1 MKNNQT
7 LNRSLKNRH
16 IQMIALGGCIGTGLF
31 YGTAE
36 SIPLAGPGLILGY
49 LLGGFVIYMIIR
61 MLGEMAT
68 EEPVSG
74 AFSYF
79 ANKYCGEYAGFLAGW
94 NYWLLYVLVS
104 MAELSAIGV
113 YVAKWYPHFPIWATV
128 LSTIIIVTAINLAS
142 VKFFGE
148 TEFWLALI
156 KVLAVVGMIVFGIYL
171 IGKGLFVD
179 ASTVKVSNLWD
190 HGAGGLSNIFPNGV
204 WGIWVS
210 LVIVMFSFGGTE
222 LIGITAA
229 EADNPEKTIPK
240 AIKQVMWRI
249 LIFYIGSII
258 IMMILM
264 PWTDIKSGIS
274 PFVMVF
280 EQLDLPKFEFLENLF
295 QKWDINPPSIADTL
309 NFIILTAAISVYNSG
324 IYSNGRM
331 LFGLAEQGSAPKI
344 FLKLNRKKIPYI
356 AILFS
361 SACTLAAVVINLL
374 VPNGAFMIV
383 MSVAIA
389 AAVITWALIIIMHLR
404 FRKAHEG
411 QTLKFKTPF
420 FPYVNYFCLV
430 FLLVVIGAMTQ
441 LGSFKPAVI
450 VLPCWIIITY
460 VGFCIKKKMD
470 KVSH

>member
-1 MKNNQT
+1 MENKQALKRN
-7 LNRSLKNRH
+7 LKNRH

-49 LLGGFVIYMIIR
+49 LLGGFVIYMIMR
-61 MLGEMAT
+61 MIGEMAT

-94 NYWLLYVLVS
+94 NYWLLYILVS

-113 YVAKWYPHFPIWATV
+113 YITKWFPYFPMWASV
-128 LSTIIIVTAINLAS
+128 LATIIIITSINLAS

-171 IGKGLFVD
+171 VGKGLFVET
-179 ASTVKVSNLWD
+179 STVKVSNLWD
-190 HGAGGLSNIFPNGV
+190 HGSGGLSNIFPNGS
-204 WGIWVS
+204 WGVWVS

-222 LIGITAA
+222 MIAIAAA
-229 EADNPEKTIPK
+229 ETENPEKTIPI

-249 LIFYIGSII
+249 LLFYVGSII
-258 IMMILM
+258 IMLVLV
-264 PWTDIKSGIS
+264 PWTDIKAGIS
-274 PFVMVF
+274 PFVLVF
-280 EQLDLPKFEFLENLF
+280 DQLGLPNVAG
-295 QKWDINPPSIADTL
+295 IL

-331 LFGLAEQGSAPKI
+331 LYGLAEQRHAPKV
-344 FLKLNRKKIPYI
+344 FLKLSKNSVPYA

-361 SACTLAAVVINLL
+361 SAITLIAVVINLM

-389 AAVITWALIIIMHLR
+389 AAVITWGLIIIMHLR
-404 FRKAHEG
+404 FRKAHTGEK
-411 QTLKFKTPF
+411 LKFKTPF
-420 FPYVNYFCLV
+420 FPYVNYFCLI
-430 FLLVVIGAMTQ
+430 FLLIVVGAMTQ
-441 LGSFKPAVI
+441 LGSFKPAVFVI
-450 VLPCWIIITY
+450 PAWLAITF
-460 VGFCIKKKMD
+460 VGFQIKKKMD
-470 KVSH
+470 KNA

>member
-1 MKNNQT
+1 MENKQALKRN
-7 LNRSLKNRH
+7 LKNRH

-49 LLGGFVIYMIIR
+49 LLGGFVIYMIMR
-61 MLGEMAT
+61 MIGEMAT

-94 NYWLLYVLVS
+94 NYWLLYILVS

-113 YVAKWYPHFPIWATV
+113 YITKWFPDFPMWASV
-128 LSTIIIVTAINLAS
+128 LATIIIITSINLAS

-171 IGKGLFVD
+171 VGKGLFVET
-179 ASTVKVSNLWD
+179 STVKVSNLWD
-190 HGAGGLSNIFPNGV
+190 HGSGELSNIFPNGS
-204 WGIWVS
+204 WGVWVS

-222 LIGITAA
+222 MIAIAAA
-229 EADNPEKTIPK
+229 ETENPEKTIPI

-249 LIFYIGSII
+249 LLFYVGSII
-258 IMMILM
+258 IMLVLV
-264 PWTDIKSGIS
+264 PWTDIKAGIS
-274 PFVMVF
+274 PFVLVF
-280 EQLDLPKFEFLENLF
+280 DQLGLPNVAG
-295 QKWDINPPSIADTL
+295 IL

-331 LFGLAEQGSAPKI
+331 LYGLAEQRHAPKV
-344 FLKLNRKKIPYI
+344 FLKLSKNSVPYA

-361 SACTLAAVVINLL
+361 SAVTLIAVVINLL

-389 AAVITWALIIIMHLR
+389 AAVITWGLIIIMHLR
-404 FRKAHEG
+404 FRKAHAGEK
-411 QTLKFKTPF
+411 LKFKTPL
-420 FPYVNYFCLV
+420 FPYVNYFCLI
-430 FLLVVIGAMTQ
+430 FLLIVVGAMTQ
-441 LGSFKPAVI
+441 LGSFKPAVFVI
-450 VLPCWIIITY
+450 PAWLAITF
-460 VGFCIKKKMD
+460 VGFQIKKKMD
-470 KVSH
+470 KNA

>member
-1 MKNNQT
+1 MSYYDSFGQIKINMENQQK
-7 LNRSLKNRH
+7 LQRSLKNRH

-49 LLGGFVIYMIIR
+49 LLGGFVIYMIMR
-61 MLGEMAT
+61 MIGEMAT

-94 NYWLLYVLVS
+94 NYWLLYILVS
-104 MAELSAIGV
+104 MAELSAIGR
-113 YVAKWYPHFPIWATV
+113 YIALWFPDFPVWLTV
-128 LSTIIIVTAINLAS
+128 LSTIVIVTSINLAS

-156 KVLAVVGMIVFGIYL
+156 KVLAVVGMIIFGIYL
-171 IGKGLFVD
+171 IGKGFVTEG
-179 ASTVKVSNLWD
+179 STVKMSNLWEF
-190 HGAGGLSNIFPNGV
+190 GIFPNGT
-204 WGIWVS
+204 WGVWVS

-222 LIGITAA
+222 MIAIAAA
-229 EADNPEKTIPK
+229 EAAEPEKTIPK

-249 LIFYIGSII
+249 LIFYVGSIL
-258 IMMILM
+258 IMLILV
-264 PWTDIKSGIS
+264 PWTEIKAGIS
-274 PFVMVF
+274 PFVLVF
-280 EQLDLPKFEFLENLF
+280 EQLGLSNVAG
-295 QKWDINPPSIADTL
+295 IL

-331 LFGLAEQGSAPKI
+331 LYGLAEQKQAPRI
-344 FLKLNRKKIPYI
+344 FMKLSRNNVPYVS
-356 AILFS
+356 ILFS
-361 SACTLAAVVINLL
+361 SAITLIAVVINLL

-389 AAVITWALIIIMHLR
+389 AAVITWGLIIVMHLR
-404 FRKAHEG
+404 FRKAHMNDA
-411 QTLKFKTPF
+411 LKFKTPF
-420 FPYVNYFCLV
+420 FPYVNYFCLI

-441 LGSFKPAVI
+441 LGSFKPAVLVI
-450 VLPCWIIITY
+450 PCWLIITY
-460 VGFCIKKKMD
+460 VGFLIKKRVD
-470 KVSH
+470 KSTS

>member
-1 MKNNQT
+1 MKNTQT

-49 LLGGFVIYMIIR
+49 LLGGFVIYMIMR
-61 MLGEMAT
+61 MIGEMAT

-79 ANKYCGEYAGFLAGW
+79 ANKYCGGYAGFLAGW
-94 NYWLLYVLVS
+94 NYWLLYILVS
-104 MAELSAIGV
+104 MAELSAIGK
-113 YVAKWYPHFPIWATV
+113 YISLWFPDVPVWFTV
-128 LSTIIIVTAINLAS
+128 LATIIIITAINLAS

-156 KVLAVVGMIVFGIYL
+156 KVLAVVGMIVFGL
-171 IGKGLFVD
+171 FLVAKGLFISE
-179 ASTVKVSNLWD
+179 STVKISNLWA
-190 HGAGGLSNIFPNGV
+190 HGEGGLSNIFPNGA

-222 LIGITAA
+222 MIAIAAA
-229 EADNPEKTIPK
+229 EAEDPEKTIPT

-249 LIFYIGSII
+249 LLFYIGSIV
-258 IMMILM
+258 IMLVLV
-264 PWTDIKSGIS
+264 PWTDIKAGIS
-274 PFVMVF
+274 PFVLVF
-280 EQLDLPKFEFLENLF
+280 DQLGLPNVAG
-295 QKWDINPPSIADTL
+295 IL

-331 LFGLAEQGSAPKI
+331 LFGLAEQKQAPKV
-344 FLKLNRKKIPYI
+344 FLKLSKNNVPYA

-361 SACTLAAVVINLL
+361 SACTLIALVINLL

-389 AAVITWALIIIMHLR
+389 AAVITWTLIIIMHLR
-404 FRKAHEG
+404 FRKANLDKK
-411 QTLKFKTPF
+411 LKFRTPF
-420 FPYVNYFCLV
+420 FPYVNYFCLI
-430 FLLVVIGAMTQ
+430 FLVVIIGAMTQ
-441 LGSFKPAVI
+441 LNSFKPAV
-450 VLPCWIIITY
+450 VALPCWLILTY
-460 VGFCIKKKMD
+460 IGYVISKK
-470 KVSH
+470 

>member
-1 MKNNQT
+1 MENKQALKRN
-7 LNRSLKNRH
+7 LKNRH

-49 LLGGFVIYMIIR
+49 LLGGFVIYMIMR
-61 MLGEMAT
+61 MIGEMAT

-94 NYWLLYVLVS
+94 NYWLLYILVS

-113 YVAKWYPHFPIWATV
+113 YITKWFPDFPMWASV
-128 LSTIIIVTAINLAS
+128 LATIIIITSINLAS

-171 IGKGLFVD
+171 VGKGLFVET
-179 ASTVKVSNLWD
+179 STVKVSNLWD
-190 HGAGGLSNIFPNGV
+190 YGSGGLSNIFPNGS
-204 WGIWVS
+204 WGVWVS

-222 LIGITAA
+222 MIAIAAA
-229 EADNPEKTIPK
+229 ETENPEKTIPI

-249 LIFYIGSII
+249 LLFYVGSII
-258 IMMILM
+258 IMLVLV
-264 PWTDIKSGIS
+264 PWTDIKAGIS
-274 PFVMVF
+274 PFVLVF
-280 EQLDLPKFEFLENLF
+280 DQLGLPNVAG
-295 QKWDINPPSIADTL
+295 IL

-331 LFGLAEQGSAPKI
+331 LYGLAEQRHAPKV
-344 FLKLNRKKIPYI
+344 FLKLSKNSVPYA

-361 SACTLAAVVINLL
+361 SAVTLIAVVINLL

-383 MSVAIA
+383 M
-389 AAVITWALIIIMHLR
+389 
-404 FRKAHEG
+404 
-411 QTLKFKTPF
+411 
-420 FPYVNYFCLV
+420 
-430 FLLVVIGAMTQ
+430 
-441 LGSFKPAVI
+441 
-450 VLPCWIIITY
+450 
-460 VGFCIKKKMD
+460 
-470 KVSH
+470 

>member
-1 MKNNQT
+1 MENKQA
-7 LNRSLKNRH
+7 LKRNLKSRH

-49 LLGGFVIYMIIR
+49 LLGGFVIYMIMR
-61 MLGEMAT
+61 MIGEMAT

-94 NYWLLYVLVS
+94 NYWLLYILVS

-113 YVAKWYPHFPIWATV
+113 YITKWFPDFPMWASV
-128 LSTIIIVTAINLAS
+128 LATIIIITAVNLAS

-148 TEFWLALI
+148 TEFWLALV

-171 IGKGLFVD
+171 VGKGLFVETS
-179 ASTVKVSNLWD
+179 AVKVSNLWD
-190 HGAGGLSNIFPNGV
+190 HGAGGLSNIFPNGS

-222 LIGITAA
+222 MIAIAAA
-229 EADNPEKTIPK
+229 ETENPEKTIPT
-240 AIKQVMWRI
+240 AIRQVMWRI
-249 LIFYIGSII
+249 LLFYIGSIV
-258 IMMILM
+258 IMLVLV
-264 PWTDIKSGIS
+264 PWTDIKAGIS
-274 PFVMVF
+274 PFVLVF
-280 EQLDLPKFEFLENLF
+280 DQLGLPNVAG
-295 QKWDINPPSIADTL
+295 IL

-331 LFGLAEQGSAPKI
+331 LYGLAEQRHAPKV
-344 FLKLNRKKIPYI
+344 FLKLSKNSVPYA

-361 SACTLAAVVINLL
+361 SAITLIAVVINLM

-389 AAVITWALIIIMHLR
+389 AAVITWGLIIIMHLR
-404 FRKAHEG
+404 FRKAHVGEK
-411 QTLKFKTPF
+411 LKFKTPF
-420 FPYVNYFCLV
+420 FPYVNYFCLI
-430 FLLVVIGAMTQ
+430 FLLIVVGAMTQ
-441 LGSFKPAVI
+441 LGSFKPAVFVI
-450 VLPCWIIITY
+450 PAWLAITF
-460 VGFCIKKKMD
+460 VGFQIKKKMD
-470 KVSH
+470 KNA

>member
-94 NYWLLYVLVS
+94 NYWLLYILVS

-113 YVAKWYPHFPIWATV
+113 YIAKWYPDFPIWATI
-128 LSTIIIVTAINLAS
+128 LSTIVIVTSINLAS

-171 IGKGLFVD
+171 IGKGLFVET
-179 ASTVKVSNLWD
+179 STVKVSNLWD
-190 HGAGGLSNIFPNGV
+190 HGAGGLSNIFPNGA

-249 LIFYIGSII
+249 LIFYVGSII

-264 PWTDIKSGIS
+264 PWTEIKSGVS

-280 EQLDLPKFEFLENLF
+280 EQLNLPNIPFLSDWNL
-295 QKWDINPPSIADTL
+295 PSVANIL

-331 LFGLAEQGSAPKI
+331 LFGLAEQGNAPRV
-344 FLKLNRKKIPYI
+344 FLKLSNKKIPYI
-356 AILFS
+356 AILCS
-361 SACTLAAVVINLL
+361 SACTLTAVIINLL

-404 FRKAHEG
+404 FRRANATKKI
-411 QTLKFKTPF
+411 KFKTPF
-420 FPYVNYFCLV
+420 FPYVNYFCLI
-430 FLLVVIGAMTQ
+430 FLLIVIGAMTQ
-441 LGSFKPAVI
+441 LSSFQPAVI
-450 VLPCWIIITY
+450 VLPCWLLLTY
-460 VGFCIKKKMD
+460 IGFLLKKKFE
-470 KVSH
+470 KSSH

>member
-1 MKNNQT
+1 MENKQALKRN
-7 LNRSLKNRH
+7 LKNRH

-49 LLGGFVIYMIIR
+49 LLGGFVIYMIMR
-61 MLGEMAT
+61 MIGEMAT

-94 NYWLLYVLVS
+94 NYWLLYILVS

-113 YVAKWYPHFPIWATV
+113 YITKWFPDFPMWASV
-128 LSTIIIVTAINLAS
+128 LATIIIITSINLAS

-171 IGKGLFVD
+171 VGKGLFVET
-179 ASTVKVSNLWD
+179 STVKVSNLWE
-190 HGAGGLSNIFPNGV
+190 HGSGGLSNIFPQGSWGV
-204 WGIWVS
+204 WVS

-222 LIGITAA
+222 MIAIAAA
-229 EADNPEKTIPK
+229 ETENPEKTIPI
-240 AIKQVMWRI
+240 AIRQVMWRI
-249 LIFYIGSII
+249 LLFYVGSIV
-258 IMMILM
+258 IMLVLV
-264 PWTDIKSGIS
+264 PWTDIKAGIS
-274 PFVMVF
+274 PFVLVF
-280 EQLDLPKFEFLENLF
+280 DQLGLPNVAG
-295 QKWDINPPSIADTL
+295 IL

-331 LFGLAEQGSAPKI
+331 LYGLAEQRHAPKM
-344 FLKLNRKKIPYI
+344 FLKLSKNSVPYA

-361 SACTLAAVVINLL
+361 SAVTLIAVVINLL

-389 AAVITWALIIIMHLR
+389 AAVITWGLIIIMHLR
-404 FRKAHEG
+404 FRKAHTGEK
-411 QTLKFKTPF
+411 LKFKTPL
-420 FPYVNYFCLV
+420 FPYVNYFCLI
-430 FLLVVIGAMTQ
+430 FLLVVVGAMTQ
-441 LGSFKPAVI
+441 LGSFKPAVLVI
-450 VLPCWIIITY
+450 PAWLAITFI
-460 VGFCIKKKMD
+460 GFQIKKKMD
-470 KVSH
+470 KNA

>member
-1 MKNNQT
+1 MENKQALKRN
-7 LNRSLKNRH
+7 LKNRH

-49 LLGGFVIYMIIR
+49 LLGGFVIYMIMR
-61 MLGEMAT
+61 MIGEMAT

-94 NYWLLYVLVS
+94 NYWLLYILVS

-113 YVAKWYPHFPIWATV
+113 YITKWFPDFPMWASV
-128 LSTIIIVTAINLAS
+128 LATIIIITSINLAS

-156 KVLAVVGMIVFGIYL
+156 KVLAVVGMIIFGIYL
-171 IGKGLFVD
+171 VGKGLFVET
-179 ASTVKVSNLWD
+179 STVKVSNLWD
-190 HGAGGLSNIFPNGV
+190 HGNGGLSNIFPNGS
-204 WGIWVS
+204 WGVWVS

-222 LIGITAA
+222 MIAIAAA
-229 EADNPEKTIPK
+229 EAEDPEKTIPI

-249 LIFYIGSII
+249 LLFYVGSIV
-258 IMMILM
+258 IMLILV
-264 PWTDIKSGIS
+264 PWTDIKAGIS
-274 PFVMVF
+274 PFVLVF
-280 EQLDLPKFEFLENLF
+280 DQLGLPNVAG
-295 QKWDINPPSIADTL
+295 IL

-331 LFGLAEQGSAPKI
+331 LYGLAEQRHAPKV
-344 FLKLNRKKIPYI
+344 FLKLSKNSVPYA

-361 SACTLAAVVINLL
+361 SAVTLIAVVINLL

-389 AAVITWALIIIMHLR
+389 AAVITWGLIIIMHLR
-404 FRKAHEG
+404 FRKAHAGEK
-411 QTLKFKTPF
+411 LKFKTPF
-420 FPYVNYFCLV
+420 FPYVNYFCLI
-430 FLLVVIGAMTQ
+430 FLLIVVGAMTQ
-441 LGSFKPAVI
+441 LGSFKPAVFVI
-450 VLPCWIIITY
+450 PVWLVITFMGY
-460 VGFCIKKKMD
+460 QIKKKME
-470 KVSH
+470 KNA

>member
-1 MKNNQT
+1 MENKQALKRN
-7 LNRSLKNRH
+7 LKNRH

-49 LLGGFVIYMIIR
+49 LLGGFVIYMIMR
-61 MLGEMAT
+61 MIGEMAT

-94 NYWLLYVLVS
+94 NYWLLYILVS

-113 YVAKWYPHFPIWATV
+113 YITKWYPDFPMWASV
-128 LSTIIIVTAINLAS
+128 LATIIIITSINLAS

-171 IGKGLFVD
+171 VGKGLFVET
-179 ASTVKVSNLWD
+179 STVKVSNLWM
-190 HGAGGLSNIFPNGV
+190 HGDGGFSNIFANGA

-222 LIGITAA
+222 MIAIAAA
-229 EADNPEKTIPK
+229 EAEDPEKTIPK

-249 LIFYIGSII
+249 LIFYIGSIV
-258 IMMILM
+258 IMMVLV
-264 PWTDIKSGIS
+264 PWTDIKAGIS
-274 PFVMVF
+274 PFVLVF
-280 EQLDLPKFEFLENLF
+280 EQLDLPKISFIEDWNLPSVA
-295 QKWDINPPSIADTL
+295 DIL

-331 LFGLAEQGSAPKI
+331 LYGLAEQKHAPKV
-344 FLKLNRKKIPYI
+344 FLKLSKNSVPYA

-361 SACTLAAVVINLL
+361 SAMTLIAVVINLL

-389 AAVITWALIIIMHLR
+389 AAVITWGLIIIMHLR
-404 FRKAHEG
+404 FRKAHAGEKF
-411 QTLKFKTPF
+411 KFKTPF
-420 FPYVNYFCLV
+420 FPYVNYFCLI
-430 FLLVVIGAMTQ
+430 FLLIVVGAMTQ
-441 LGSFKPAVI
+441 LGSFKPAVFVI
-450 VLPCWIIITY
+450 PAWLAITF
-460 VGFCIKKKMD
+460 VGFQIKKKMD
-470 KVSH
+470 KNA